1 MPAPLIMPRTVKA
14 AALGLVLSFAAG
26 PGHAELFSHL
36 AGSWAGNG
44 TISFNSGTRERIRCR
59 AQYAPG
65 DGGATVRLELR
76 CASDSYKFELQSN
89 LVANG
94 TSISGTWGES
104 TRNVFGIVTGN
115 GTSGRIDVVARSP
128 TFSAFL
134 RVSTRGNR
142 QNVSIQSPGSEMAE
156 VAISLARSSRR

>member
-1 MPAPLIMPRTVKA
+1 MRAPLIMTRTVKA
-14 AALGLVLSFAAG
+14 AALALVLSFAPV
-26 PGHAELFSHL
+26 PGQAEIFSHL
-36 AGSWAGNG
+36 AGSWSGGG
-44 TISFNSGTRERIRCR
+44 TISFNSGARERIRCR
-59 AQYAPG
+59 AHYAPG
-65 DGGATVRLELR
+65 DGGTTLRLELR
-76 CASDSYKFELQSN
+76 CASDSYKFELQSS
-89 LVANG
+89 LTSIG

-104 TRNVFGIVTGN
+104 TRNVFGVVTGN

-156 VAISLARSSRR
+156 VAISLARSGRR